1 MNTPGSRTRR
11 GSPSVGEL
19 VGRRTEIA
27 EVLDVV
33 AEGPGGPRLLLLVGE
48 AGTGK
53 SGLLAVAVD
62 RARDTA
68 MLVLTSQGSEAESR
82 QSFASLHQLLFP
94 LLPDLAGLPDHLRG
108 ALETAFGLAPAEGPH
123 DPLRLCVAVQTLL
136 ARVARRQRVLLAIDD
151 LQHFDRDSL
160 DVLGFVLRRLTTDTV
175 PTLVTARGQHAPH
188 GFPANLPTLLLGP
201 LADDAAA
208 ELVDAQPYV
217 PTGRTRLELLR
228 QARGNPLA
236 IIELCRAAGNGGS
249 VALPG
254 GLLLHSARI
263 EELYAARLRELPP
276 TTQLLVLHAAASER
290 DDLTMIMAA
299 AGTGPDLE
307 AWAPA
312 ERAGLVTIVEGRVV
326 FRHPLARAG
335 SYHGAPAHLRYRAHQ
350 QLAAAFT
357 ADPARRAWHL
367 AAACLDRD
375 ESVAAALEET
385 AGLAE
390 RRGGFFAAA
399 RALERSAECTP
410 DVTDRARRYA
420 GALHAAANAGDPTWV
435 QELYEK
441 VVALPQ
447 DRHALGSAACGA
459 GLALSLLGRQRQ
471 AAQVLLSALEPE
483 PPEDGKLTVALTS
496 VLQGVAFQSGLPEVR
511 HAIAGPVAHLANLPQ
526 TQHPDTAAS
535 EHPSRLPGTQHPHTA
550 PSEHLSALPGTQHPA
565 APPSEHPSRLPGTQ
579 HPAEHV
585 PAPPQPH
592 PPLATPDTP
601 PGAPPTPDE
610 RATHYAELA
619 TAEALAAVRAVA
631 LAGSDPA
638 AAPDL
643 LPPLRRGPRGPRPAA
658 DVAEMTRVHALGG
671 VAWFADESDLSVESF
686 RQAYA
691 LLKSYGYIGAAATTF
706 AVLGSALIDTG
717 RWAEADEH
725 LRETATLAAVHK
737 LKHLQIDVEALRA
750 TLGALRGNPVE
761 LPSDPAWTAVG
772 LDENRATH
780 ARLLHAAGTVASAAG
795 DFDSAFRHFRQLFD
809 ADGGPLHYFLSP
821 RSITDLAAAAQR
833 TDRREE
839 GARVLASVRA
849 AAGPRPTTRMT
860 LLLHHAAAL
869 TGDPKDTEH
878 HFRLATVNPA
888 GDQWPLVRAQARLR
902 YAQWLRRRRR
912 PLDARPLL
920 AAAEE
925 AFTRLGAS
933 GPAGEALAELRAS
946 GVGTVPA
953 GADALAELTAQQRQ
967 IVRLAAQGL
976 RNREIAEQL
985 LLSPRTVSSHLYQV
999 YPKLG
1004 VSSRTQLRALLDD
1017 L

>member
-27 EVLDVV
+27 EVLDIV
-33 AEGPGGPRLLLLVGE
+33 AEGPGGPRLLLLLGE

-53 SGLLAVAVD
+53 SGLLAVAVAQ
-62 RARDTA
+62 ARDTA

-94 LLPDLAGLPDHLRG
+94 LLPELAELPGHLRA

-123 DPLRLCVAVQTLL
+123 DPMRLCVAVQTLL

-160 DVLGFVLRRLTTDTV
+160 DVLGFVLRRITTDTLPV
-175 PTLVTARGQHAPH
+175 LLTARGQHAPH

-208 ELVDAQPYV
+208 ELVDAQPHV

-236 IIELCRAAGNGGS
+236 LIELCRAAGNGGS

-290 DDLTMIMAA
+290 DDLALIMAA
-299 AGTGPDLE
+299 AGTGQDLE

-335 SYHGAPAHLRYRAHQ
+335 SYHGAPAHLRHRAHQ

-367 AAACLDRD
+367 AAACLGPD

-410 DVTDRARRYA
+410 DLTDRARRYA
-420 GALHAAANAGDPTWV
+420 RALHAAANAGDPTWV

-471 AAQVLLSALEPE
+471 AAQVLLSALEPR

-496 VLQGVAFQSGLPEVR
+496 VLQGVAFQSGLAEVR
-511 HAIAGPVAHLANLPQ
+511 RPIAGLV
-526 TQHPDTAAS
+526 
-535 EHPSRLPGTQHPHTA
+535 EHIEADGRGSR
-550 PSEHLSALPGTQHPA
+550 
-565 APPSEHPSRLPGTQ
+565 
-579 HPAEHV
+579 
-585 PAPPQPH
+585 
-592 PPLATPDTP
+592 
-601 PGAPPTPDE
+601 
-610 RATHYAELA
+610 YAELA
-619 TAEALAAVRAVA
+619 TAEAFAAVRAVA

-638 AAPDL
+638 AALDL
-643 LPPLRRGPRGPRPAA
+643 LHPLRRGQRGPKAA
-658 DVAEMTRVHALGG
+658 AEVAEMTRVHALAG

-686 RQAYA
+686 RQAYVM
-691 LLKSYGYIGAAATTF
+691 LKSYGYIGAAATTF

-725 LRETATLAAVHK
+725 LRETATLATVHK
-737 LKHLQIDVEALRA
+737 LRHLQIDVEALRA
-750 TLGALRGNPVE
+750 TLRALRGDPAD
-761 LPSDPAWTAVG
+761 LPTDPAWAAVG

-780 ARLLHAAGTVASAAG
+780 ARLLHAAGTAAAATG
-795 DFDSAFRHFRQLFD
+795 DFDSAYRHFRQLFG
-809 ADGGPLHYFLSP
+809 ADGSPLHYFLSP
-821 RSITDLAAAAQR
+821 RSITELAAAAHR
-833 TDRREE
+833 TGRRQE
-839 GARVLASVRA
+839 GALVLAAVRA
-849 AAGPRPTTRMT
+849 AVGPRPTTRMT

-869 TGDPKDTEH
+869 TGEPKDTEH

-888 GDQWPLVRAQARLR
+888 GDQWPLSRAQARLR

-925 AFTRLGAS
+925 SFTRLGAS
-933 GPAGEALAELRAS
+933 GLAGEALAELRAS
-946 GVGTVPA
+946 GVGTAPTS
-953 GADALAELTAQQRQ
+953 ADPLAELTAQQRQ

-985 LLSPRTVSSHLYQV
+985 MLSPRTVSSHLYQV

-1004 VSSRTQLRALLDD
+1004 VSSRNQLRALLDD